1 MGLENLLRRL
11 GRPTAQVA
19 GVAEVS
25 GGESRSKGDHALRG
39 SQRSCRGPA
48 RTSASPS
55 DHHVKAYEDNAE
67 VAGVSDS
74 FTHTR
79 ARARTRAGE
88 QRVDTGP
95 LQTPQPLRAP
105 GAVTLLKHCRC
116 MDCRSPISAARA
128 SSGPRASDTA
138 TRRRTPGTTAR
149 TTTAHR
155 SARTCGLGLGAAV
168 QRLQGS
174 RVLPAVRAKTTM
186 AGTVARHLFFVRQR
200 LSKARRHGSHEDR
213 AMGHRQG
220 QTL

>member
-116 MDCRSPISAARA
+116 MDCRRFHQDASGEFFCESYIGGTRVEWATGKRYCDPPPDAWHYCADYHGPQISKDVWAWPRRSRA
-128 SSGPRASDTA
+128 EVAGVAGPSGGPREDNHGGNGRAAPFFRSTA
-138 TRRRTPGTTAR
+138 PEQGKEAR
-149 TTTAHR
+149 
-155 SARTCGLGLGAAV
+155 
-168 QRLQGS
+168 Q
-174 RVLPAVRAKTTM
+174 P
-186 AGTVARHLFFVRQR
+186 
-200 LSKARRHGSHEDR
+200 
-213 AMGHRQG
+213 
-220 QTL
+220 